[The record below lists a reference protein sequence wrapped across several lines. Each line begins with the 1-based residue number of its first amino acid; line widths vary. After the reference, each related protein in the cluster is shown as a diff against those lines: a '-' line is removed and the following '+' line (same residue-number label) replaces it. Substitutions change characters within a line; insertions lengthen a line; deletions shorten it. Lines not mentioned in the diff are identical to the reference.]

1 MAPNGLT
8 IFFGVGSLLLGFL
21 SVVLA
26 VGSSLAV
33 GVLLGL
39 ILGVALSPWIRKAAI
54 ELAKYLSK

>member
-54 ELAKYLSK
+54 ELAKYLSR